1 MVRDELHLRCLGK
14 QASIG
19 LEFKLVYLE
28 MRRGDYCVLRGKLI
42 DTQLYCRSKMDMIEY
57 SSGRAR
63 CLSRMSN
70 EKMDYMN
77 RLLLNKDLATTPV
90 CFLLQDD
97 QNVVRVTLREC
108 TEHS

>member
-1 MVRDELHLRCLGK
+1 M
-14 QASIG
+14 
-19 LEFKLVYLE
+19 
-28 MRRGDYCVLRGKLI
+28 LRGKLI

-63 CLSRMSN
+63 CLSWMRN

-108 TEHS
+108 TEHP